1 MSPERTVDEA
11 WVLCS
16 SCCVESVWDR
26 AEMSLRSKIDTTA
39 RVLESFEI
47 PPKFRIGS
55 WEFVKRLSPY
65 VPPRDWSKAQF
76 ARGIFINGPC
86 GVGKSVGVTGIA
98 KEWYRL
104 WAQESSTPNHKP
116 GSLMSLRA
124 GNMGLW
130 AWRFVSVPSLVMRL
144 QCSFSNESKDRAF
157 DLLNDLVASPFLILD
172 DLGAEKV
179 TEFVRQSIYY
189 LLNERETKGRP
200 TFITSNATPAKI
212 DELLDWRISSRI
224 AGLCDIQEWAG
235 RDMRLTDRS
244 GGLGGARG

>member
-1 MSPERTVDEA
+1 MPESAVEEA
-11 WVLCS
+11 WVLCGG
-16 SCCVESVWDR
+16 CCAELVWDR
-26 AEMSLRSKIDTTA
+26 AGKSYRSKIDA
-39 RVLESFEI
+39 MERVLESFQI
-47 PPKFRIGS
+47 PPKFRMGS

-104 WAQESSTPNHKP
+104 WARESSTPNHKP
-116 GSLMSLRA
+116 GSLMPLRA
-124 GNMGLW
+124 GDTGLW
-130 AWRFVSVPSLVMRL
+130 AWRFVSVPAMVMRL

-157 DLLNDLVASPFLILD
+157 DLLNELAATPFLILD

-179 TEFVRQSIYY
+179 TEFARQSIYY

-200 TFITSNATPAKI
+200 TFITSNATPARI

-224 AGLCDIQEWAG
+224 AGLCDIQEWTG
-235 RDMRLTDRS
+235 RDMRLRGH
-244 GGLGGARG
+244 GGEIGGARG